1 MITARG
7 GSDRRMAQLTNGIH
21 TYYADVPPS
30 MGGEDAHPRPG
41 EYLMSAFA
49 ACMNMTTRKTL
60 KLLGA
65 EFEEV
70 ITRVELDR
78 DNKDDITFYYETEI
92 TGNVSEEA
100 KRQALE
106 AADNCDVCRMLR
118 APKTFL
124 PLSKLPK

>member
-7 GSDRRMAQLTNGIH
+7 GSDKRMAELSNGTH
-21 TYYADVPPS
+21 TFFADVPPS

-60 KLLGA
+60 KQLGA
-65 EFEEV
+65 DFEEV

-78 DNKDDITFYYETEI
+78 DNKDDIAFYYETEI
-92 TGNVSEEA
+92 IGDVDESL

-106 AADNCDVCRMLR
+106 IAENCDVCRMLR
-118 APKTFL
+118 AKKAFL
-124 PLSKLPK
+124 PLSEQPK